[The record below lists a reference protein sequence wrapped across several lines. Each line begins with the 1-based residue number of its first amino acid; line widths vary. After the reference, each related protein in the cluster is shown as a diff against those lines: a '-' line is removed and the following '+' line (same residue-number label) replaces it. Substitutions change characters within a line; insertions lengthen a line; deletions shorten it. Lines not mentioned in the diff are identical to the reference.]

1 MAVRVLL
8 LALALAACGPG
19 DRAPEPA
26 PEAAPTAPGTPA
38 APLPPADVGTDGGG
52 EDPAQPYDG
61 STVVFDPSEPPETV
75 TQIPP
80 RPAPP
85 TPRPSTPPPPPAP
98 EPLGPSGS
106 CDVRSTEGYCFAF
119 TGETWT
125 PSAARSQCA
134 AAPEASYAPATCPLD
149 GRVATC
155 TFERPSQP
163 GREIVYTYY
172 APYDPRL
179 AELACPGTF
188 ARVE

>member
-1 MAVRVLL
+1 MR
-8 LALALAACGPG
+8 
-19 DRAPEPA
+19 
-26 PEAAPTAPGTPA
+26 T
-38 APLPPADVGTDGGG
+38 
-52 EDPAQPYDG
+52 
-61 STVVFDPSEPPETV
+61 
-75 TQIPP
+75 
-80 RPAPP
+80 
-85 TPRPSTPPPPPAP
+85 
-98 EPLGPSGS
+98 
-106 CDVRSTEGYCFAF
+106 TEGYCFAF
-119 TGETWT
+119 TGESWT

-134 AAPEASYAPATCPLD
+134 AAPDAAYAPATCPLD